1 MKKRMTKII
10 MFMTLIFSS
19 TGLTSCNLLDFD
31 MQNSSTSENSG
42 NTESQGISVI
52 NGADGKDG
60 VDGQTPYIGPN
71 GNWWIGKTDL
81 GVSAQGI
88 QGPQGEQGIPGTNGS
103 DGKDGTDG
111 KDGIDGKD
119 GTSLLTGEGL
129 PDVSLGKNGDSY
141 IDVNTWNY
149 YSKINGEW
157 IFINNMNNTNHTH
170 TFVSNATNSTCNE
183 SGSVILTCTTCGHVE
198 SSVIPPTGHTFG
210 AWIETKS
217 PTCEEEGLKKRVCF
231 VCKYVEEG
239 TIPAHEHEYTNNY
252 LYDSSTHWN
261 MCTHC
266 GVRYNEESHIVGD
279 TSCSSCGYRF
289 PSSYPVDGDSAG
301 LIFALTDDETSY
313 ILIDIG
319 TFEGTELI
327 IPSTYNDKPVTG
339 IVEGFAG
346 GNEIKSIV
354 FPDTITKLPN
364 EGLKGLSSLENVVL
378 PSEIKEI
385 PFSFFYGCNS
395 LTSIVI
401 PKGVTSIGDYAFNC
415 CSSLTSITIP
425 EGVTRIGNYVF
436 SYCYNLTSIVIP
448 EGVTSIESCA
458 FFDCSKLTNITIP
471 SSVARIGDNAFF
483 NCSSLTS
490 ITIPEGVTRIGYD
503 AFNYCN
509 SLKNAIFENV
519 SNWYADG
526 KIYKEQLEN
535 PATAAKLLT
544 STKSSKNWCCA
555 KLVYRL
561 NENKDGYVVNFTNG
575 DYSDVTSIVIPST
588 YNDLPVTSIGEDA
601 FNYCY
606 SLISITIPDSVTS
619 IGDYAFSDCSSFQ
632 KVYYKGT
639 TTDWNNITISFGN
652 YGLTY
657 ATIYYYSENEP
668 SDTTNKYWHY
678 VEGEVVVWD

>member
-10 MFMTLIFSS
+10 MFMTLIFSL

-31 MQNSSTSENSG
+31 MQNSSTSENLG

-88 QGPQGEQGIPGTNGS
+88 KGPQGEQGIPGTNGL
-103 DGKDGTDG
+103 
-111 KDGIDGKD
+111 DGKD

-217 PTCEEEGLKKRVCF
+217 PTCEEEGLKKRVCL

-261 MCTHC
+261 MCTYC
-266 GVRYNEESHIVGD
+266 GVRHNEESHIVGG

-339 IVEGFAG
+339 FVAGFAV
-346 GNEIKSIV
+346 GNEITSIV

-364 EGLKGLSSLENVVL
+364 EGLKDLSSLENVVL
-378 PSEIKEI
+378 PSNIKEI
-385 PFSFFYGCNS
+385 PDSFFYNCNN

-401 PKGVTSIGDYAFNC
+401 PKGVTSIGYSAF
-415 CSSLTSITIP
+415 SD
-425 EGVTRIGNYVF
+425 
-436 SYCYNLTSIVIP
+436 CYNIKSIVIP
-448 EGVTSIESCA
+448 EGVTSI
-458 FFDCSKLTNITIP
+458 
-471 SSVARIGDNAFF
+471 GDNAFC

-490 ITIPEGVTRIGYD
+490 ITIPNSVAIIREYAFIGCD
-503 AFNYCN
+503 
-509 SLKNAIFENV
+509 SLKNVIFENV
-519 SNWYADG
+519 NNWYAVG

-544 STKSSKNWCCA
+544 STKLSKDWYCA
-555 KLVYRL
+555 RLVYTL
-561 NENKDGYVVNFTNG
+561 NENKDGCVVNFANG
-575 DYSDVTSIVIPST
+575 RYSDVTSIVIPST
-588 YNDLPVTSIGEDA
+588 YNDLPVTSIRDCA
-601 FNYCY
+601 FNTCS
-606 SLISITIPDSVTS
+606 SLESITIPDSVTS
-619 IGDYAFSDCSSFQ
+619 IGDCAFDGCSNFQ

-639 TTDWNNITISFGN
+639 TTDWNNITISSEN
-652 YGLTY
+652 WCLTY

-668 SDTTNKYWHY
+668 SDTNNKYWHY